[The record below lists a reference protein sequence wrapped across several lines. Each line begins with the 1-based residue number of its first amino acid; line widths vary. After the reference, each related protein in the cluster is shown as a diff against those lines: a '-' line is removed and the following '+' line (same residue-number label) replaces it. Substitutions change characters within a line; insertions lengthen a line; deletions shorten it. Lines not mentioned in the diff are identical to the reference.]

1 METTPPP
8 STRPATTRLPWPD
21 VAKGLAIV
29 LVVLHHVTKYY
40 AAHLPPDLVVAGS
53 VWAAVSA
60 GLKPVRMPL
69 FFLISGWFAA
79 RAIHRPW
86 GEHRRRLAGGFYLY
100 AVWLLLYWPVYA
112 VERTIDANR
121 TDSVVDLLGELL
133 WAATSMWFLYALVAY
148 FALAR
153 ALRRLPPAL
162 VLGMAAC
169 LSLGASWLPFEE
181 TNRVSV
187 LFHFTYFALGAY
199 LPRLVERLAA
209 SPVRLRL
216 LLPVFVLLSGLLQAL
231 GVPRSVE
238 LVLLSVVGV
247 PLGVRV
253 AVLVG
258 SGAAASVLGWLGR
271 RTLRVYVL
279 HMAVLAVVVHL
290 PVPALPAAAL
300 VVLPFAVTAA
310 IVLAC
315 LALHEGLVRLGA
327 GWLFEAPAW
336 VVGRRPARPVPAGS
350 ASALQALRV
359 DPLRRIW

>member
-1 METTPPP
+1 METTAP
-8 STRPATTRLPWPD
+8 TRGAGARLPWPD
-21 VAKGLAIV
+21 VAKGLCIL

-40 AAHLPPDLVVAGS
+40 AAHLPPDLVAAGT

-86 GEHRRRLAGGFYLY
+86 GEHRRRLVGGFYLY

-121 TDSVVDLLGELL
+121 TDGPLDLLGELV
-133 WAATSMWFLYALVAY
+133 WAATSMWFLYALVLY
-148 FALAR
+148 FVLAR
-153 ALRRLPPAL
+153 ALRQLPPAV
-162 VLGMAAC
+162 VLAAAAS
-169 LSLGASWLPFEE
+169 LSLCASWLPFEE

-199 LPRLVERLAA
+199 LPRLVDRLAA
-209 SPVRLRL
+209 SPVPVRV
-216 LLPVFVLLSGLLQAL
+216 LLPAFVLLSGVLQVL

-238 LVLLSVVGV
+238 LVVLSLVGI

-253 AVLVG
+253 AVRLG
-258 SGAAASVLGWLGR
+258 SGPVASLLGWLGR

-290 PVPALPAAAL
+290 PVPAFPAPAL
-300 VVLPFAVTAA
+300 VVLPFAVTGA

-315 LALHEGLVRLGA
+315 LVLHATLVRLGA

-336 VVGRRPARPVPAGS
+336 VVGRRAVPAMSVGS
-350 ASALQALRV
+350 ATALQAVRV
-359 DPLRRIW
+359 DPLRRLW

>member
-1 METTPPP
+1 METTALP
-8 STRPATTRLPWPD
+8 RAGAGRLPWPD
-21 VAKGLAIV
+21 VAKGLCIL

-40 AAHLPPDLVVAGS
+40 AAHLPPDLVAAGT

-69 FFLISGWFAA
+69 FFLISGWFAH
-79 RAIHRPW
+79 RATHRPW
-86 GEHRRRLAGGFYLY
+86 GEHRRRLVGGSYLY
-100 AVWLLLYWPVYA
+100 ALWLLLYWPVYA

-121 TDSVVDLLGELL
+121 THGLLDLAGELA
-133 WAATSMWFLYALVAY
+133 WAATSMWFLYALVLY

-153 ALRRLPPAL
+153 ALRHLPPAV
-162 VLGMAAC
+162 VLAAAAS
-169 LSLGASWLPFEE
+169 LSLCASWLPFEE

-209 SPVRLRL
+209 SPVPVQV
-216 LLPVFVLLSGLLQAL
+216 LLPAFVLLSGALQAL
-231 GVPRSVE
+231 GVARSVE
-238 LVLLSVVGV
+238 LVLLSVVGI

-253 AVLVG
+253 AVRLG
-258 SGAAASVLGWLGR
+258 SGAVAGVLGWLGR

-290 PVPALPAAAL
+290 PVPALPTPAL

-310 IVLAC
+310 VVAAC
-315 LALHEGLVRLGA
+315 LLLHAGLVRLGA

-336 VVGRRPARPVPAGS
+336 VVGRRPAAPPPAGS
-350 ASALQALRV
+350 ATALQAVRV
-359 DPLRRIW
+359 DPLRRLW